1 MVQKKGDRS
10 PEKGDGEA
18 IMKSIKDIS
27 LSGKRVLVRVD
38 FNVPLDE
45 FQNITDDSRIRG
57 VLPTLKYALDH
68 NAKLIVASHMGRPKG
83 KVVPELSLALVAKRL
98 GRLLEKDVKMAEDCV
113 GPGVES
119 LVSVMKDGD
128 VLLLENLRF
137 HAEEEKN
144 DDAFSKALAGLCD
157 VYINDAF
164 AVSHRVNASVV
175 AVAKYT
181 PVSGAGF
188 LLQKELDYFK
198 KALAEPLRPLVAV
211 VGGSKVSSKL
221 TALENMLHH
230 VDKFIIGGAM
240 ANTFLKSM
248 GLQVGKSLV
257 EEDLVEVAGDIM
269 KKSIESGIKFYIP
282 IDVVVAP
289 DVASTPA
296 IKIVPVQEIPPDWM
310 ALDIGPATSLLFTE
324 VLYDAKTI
332 VWNGPLGVF
341 EVDAFSRGTIAMVN
355 SVANSYA
362 LSIVGGGDT
371 DVAIHKAGEM
381 DRISYISTGGGAF
394 LTLLEGKM
402 LPAVAVL
409 EEVDKHTA

>member
-1 MVQKKGDRS
+1 
-10 PEKGDGEA
+10 
-18 IMKSIKDIS
+18 MKSIKDIS

>member
-10 PEKGDGEA
+10 LEKGDGET

-45 FQNITDDSRIRG
+45 FQNITDDSRIQG

-68 NAKLIVASHMGRPKG
+68 NAKLIVASHMGRPRG
-83 KVVPELSLALVAKRL
+83 KVVPELSLAHVAKRL

-175 AVAKYT
+175 AVAKYA

-198 KALAEPLRPLVAV
+198 KALAEPQRPLVAV
-211 VGGSKVSSKL
+211 IGGSKVSSKL

-240 ANTFLKSM
+240 ANTFLKSI
-248 GLQVGKSLV
+248 GFQVGKSLV
-257 EEDLVEVAGDIM
+257 EEDLVEVARNIM
-269 KKSIESGIKFYIP
+269 KKSIGNGIKFYIP
-282 IDVVVAP
+282 IDVVAAP
-289 DVASTPA
+289 DVASTAA
-296 IKIVPVQEIPPDWM
+296 IKFVPVQEIPSDWM
-310 ALDIGPATSLLFTE
+310 ALDIGPATSLLFNE
-324 VLYDAKTI
+324 ALYDAKTI
-332 VWNGPLGVF
+332 VWNGPMGVF

-355 SVANSYA
+355 SIANSYA

-371 DVAIHKAGEM
+371 DAAIHKAGET

-402 LPAVAVL
+402 LPAVTML
-409 EEVDKHTA
+409 EEVDKDSA